1 MKELFEEV
9 FPDSNMPWNINRAT
23 VLSTII
29 EKGPISRVD
38 IARLSGLDQST
49 VSRIMTKLI
58 ESGIVLEEN
67 KGKSALGRKPINV
80 RLNARSRV
88 VGVIVVNPW
97 QTDIAVIDLNGNLIK
112 TKRLS
117 TIVEDPQNFLAACSS
132 ALLVM
137 LEAIAIPLAGVTV
150 TLPGWVDQLKG
161 VLIESPYLGWKNIEV
176 AGIVSKKIQS
186 KIFVEN
192 DQRSSALA
200 QVCFSPEAVGLKS
213 FFLMQVDVG
222 VWGALAC
229 HNTVYHG
236 AQGRDCQIGSLLVP
250 LAEERQSSGCPE
262 VGELEAL
269 ASEQAIVKRYC
280 ELSGKPMQEN
290 VNFQIRGI
298 ICEASKGDKAAVK
311 AITEASYYLGEA
323 MPEIDRMFDAE
334 RIIIAGKLTRV
345 WDIMLPAIL
354 KGSKQN
360 VLYRKH
366 QLEKR
371 IIPSS
376 LVWPPYEGAAAIVIK
391 DFLGGFQVVHRQPTV
406 TDWQMQSWE
415 DWEKYAS

>member
-80 RLNARSRV
+80 KLNARSRV

-97 QTDIAVIDLNGNLIK
+97 QTEIAVIDLNGNLIK

-132 ALLVM
+132 ALQVM
-137 LEAIAIPLAGVTV
+137 LDTIAIPLAGMTV
-150 TLPGWVDQLKG
+150 TLPGWVDQLRG
-161 VLIESPYLGWKNIEV
+161 VLIESPYLGWKNVEV
-176 AGIVSKKIQS
+176 AKIVSKKIQS

-200 QVCFSPEAVGLKS
+200 QICFSPEAMGLKS
-213 FFLMQVDVG
+213 FFLVQIDVG
-222 VWGALAC
+222 VWGALGC

-250 LAEERQSSGCPE
+250 LAADLQTAGLPA
-262 VGELEAL
+262 VGELENM
-269 ASEQAIVKRYC
+269 ASERFIVNRYC
-280 ELSGKPMQEN
+280 ELSGKPLQEN
-290 VNFQIRGI
+290 TDFQIRGI
-298 ICEASKGDKAAVK
+298 ICEASKGDRSAVQAIEEAAFH
-311 AITEASYYLGEA
+311 LGSTL
-323 MPEIDRMFDAE
+323 PEVDRMFDTE
-334 RIIIAGKLTRV
+334 KIIIAGKLTRV
-345 WDIMLPAIL
+345 WDIVLPAML
-354 KGSKQN
+354 KGSRHSSVHKE
-360 VLYRKH
+360 R

-406 TDWQMQSWE
+406 TDWQMQIWE